1 MRPLRI
7 GIALAVVFALVL
19 LTALIMGWSVEK
31 AVYLA
36 PVIVVGFAA
45 LAGLLIL
52 WGKVAIQSLRESR
65 RPRLVLGLWV
75 GGIALLVLLSVLG
88 VELPREGG

>member
-1 MRPLRI
+1 M
-7 GIALAVVFALVL
+7 ALAVVVGLVVL
-19 LTALIMGWSVEK
+19 ASLIMGWSVER

-36 PVIVVGFAA
+36 PVIVVAFAA

-52 WGKVAIQSLRESR
+52 WGKVAVQSLRESR

-75 GGIALLVLLSVLG
+75 GGIALLILLSVLG